1 MGHLPQS
8 QVRARANWT
17 ERDKIDVGVI
27 NMTSGETQEIRKE
40 VVKALGEACKCGYS
54 PVAQN
59 SLKEL
64 LAIKAKVFGE

>member
-1 MGHLPQS
+1 
-8 QVRARANWT
+8 
-17 ERDKIDVGVI
+17 
-27 NMTSGETQEIRKE
+27 MTSGETQEIRKE